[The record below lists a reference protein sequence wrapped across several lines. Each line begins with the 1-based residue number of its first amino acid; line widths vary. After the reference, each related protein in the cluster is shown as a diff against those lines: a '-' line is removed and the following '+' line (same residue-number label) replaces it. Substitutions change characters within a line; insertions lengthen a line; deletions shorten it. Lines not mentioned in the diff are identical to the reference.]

1 MPNKVRLSDAAYRK
15 KAKEK
20 ADKLSGVIEKSS
32 KINTYFKTTVLS
44 GDNSVLFYY
53 YNFNK
58 FTNFLYF

>member
-1 MPNKVRLSDAAYRK
+1 MPNKVRLSGAAYLK

-20 ADKLSGVIEKSS
+20 ADKLSGVIEKSA
-32 KINTYFKTTVLS
+32 KISTYFKTTVLS

-53 YNFNK
+53 YNLNK